1 MKKIIILLLAICT
14 TISMSAK
21 SFVFVDKSGNEIA
34 DGGTVSAT
42 EMEEDPFEG
51 NMIPSGVSLKNI
63 SDDYVD
69 YKFTVTVNSIS
80 NGAFQACFPDQCHV
94 YQNPGTYNNGIGM
107 MEPGQQSDIQS
118 EWFPEEYGT
127 CSVTFTATCT
137 SSGDL
142 TDVATVTVNFKYVD
156 PSQESVIEW
165 GYYNGDGSDLQGLGA
180 GVTSYSVCMFV
191 PGDKELKG
199 GKIKGVKIP
208 ITDGSIVTSLS
219 GWVANEIGT
228 IPVSY
233 AAEKTVT
240 DLPAGIYVDENDVY
254 AYAEFD
260 TPIEIPA
267 SGCYVGYD
275 FTITDATVAAGKYA
289 ILIDYYTNNLKGCY
303 VLLNGAWN
311 NLGSSYGV
319 SGMLVSVSG
328 LDMPEANATFVT
340 IDNAVTA
347 ANTESEFEVTV
358 TSTAGVPVSEIEYD
372 IDIAGTKETRTAEVS
387 IPAGISKTGTAK
399 VKVKGPATA
408 GNYDVK
414 MNITK
419 VNGKYNDQSTEVT
432 TTTFANTSRLVER
445 NTVME
450 ENTGTGCQYCPR
462 GMTGMEKLRKTFGD
476 RFIGIALH
484 QYNASD
490 AMYFTNYRN
499 IDFDGAPEALVDG
512 KELMDPYYGTYTYS
526 DNILGDIRK
535 YSSIPAFADIKL
547 SAKWVNEQVKVD
559 AQVEGLAEGDYT
571 IAYVLV
577 ADSLKGT
584 GSGWAQQNYY
594 YSRRSGSADIDS
606 MWYKGGV
613 YGTSPARPYFMDVAI
628 SSSYNASKKNQA
640 ENLGTLALNTPVNN
654 SYTLSLPTS
663 ESLLAQVQEHIN
675 NVYAVA
681 IVFDSKNQIAQAV
694 RVKVDGEYEK
704 PAALIDGDA
713 NCDEVVDVA
722 DITAIAS
729 YILGQT
735 PAKFS
740 EDNADAN
747 KDGAIDV
754 ADITATAGIILYDPT
769 NGQNYV
775 DLGLASGL
783 LWAPANI
790 GAAAPQEYGG
800 YYAWGETETKTSYT
814 KTNYFD
820 ASNTKYNT
828 SSGLS
833 QLDAADDI
841 AAVTLGGSWRI
852 PTDAEMT
859 ELRTSCTWTWVA
871 NYNSTGVSGMQV
883 TGPNGNSIFLPA
895 AGGMSSSKLSDAGT
909 LGNYWTSSLSTS
921 ASKAMQIYFTEDGVT
936 REGYNRYCGQSIR
949 AVCPKK

>member
-1 MKKIIILLLAICT
+1 
-14 TISMSAK
+14 MSAK

-34 DGGTVSAT
+34 DGGTVNAT

-51 NMIPSGVSLKNI
+51 NMINSGVSLKNI

-69 YKFTVTVNSIS
+69 YTFTVTVNSIS
-80 NGAFQACFPDQCHV
+80 NGSFQACFPDQCHM
-94 YQNPGTYNNGIGM
+94 YSSPGTYNNGVGM
-107 MEPGQQSDIQS
+107 MEPGDVKDIQS
-118 EWFPEEYGT
+118 EWFPQDYGT
-127 CSVTFTATCT
+127 CSVTFTAKCT

-219 GWVANEIGT
+219 GWVANSIGSAT
-228 IPVSY
+228 PTY
-233 AAEKTVT
+233 EATKTVT

-260 TPIEIPA
+260 TPVEIPA

-275 FTITDATVAAGKYA
+275 FTITNATVPAGKYA
-289 ILIDYYTNNLKGCY
+289 ILIDYYTTNLKGCY
-303 VLLNGAWN
+303 VLLDESWN
-311 NLGSSYGV
+311 NIGSSYGV

-328 LDMPEANATFVT
+328 LDMPEANATFAA
-340 IDNAVTA
+340 IENAITA
-347 ANTESEFEVTV
+347 ANAESEFEVTV

-372 IDIAGTKETRTAEVS
+372 IDIAGVKETRTAQIS
-387 IPAGISKTGTAK
+387 IPAGITKTGTAK
-399 VKVKGPATA
+399 VKVMGPATA

-419 VNGKYNDQSTEVT
+419 VNGKYNDQSTVVT

-450 ENTGTGCQYCPR
+450 EFTGTGCQFCPR
-462 GMTGMEKLRKTFGD
+462 GMTAMEKLRKTFGD
-476 RFIGIALH
+476 RFVGIALH

-490 AMYFTNYRN
+490 AMYFSNYRSIN
-499 IDFDGAPEALVDG
+499 FDGAPEALVDG
-512 KELMDPYYGTYTYS
+512 KELMDPYYGSYSYS
-526 DNILGDIRK
+526 DNVLGDIRK

-547 SAKWVNEQVKVD
+547 QAKWVNSQVKVN
-559 AQVEGLAEGDYT
+559 AQVEALAEGDYT

-594 YSRRSGSADIDS
+594 YSSRSGSADIDS

-613 YGTSPARPYFMDVAI
+613 YGTSPARPYFNDVAI

-640 ENLGTLALNTPVNN
+640 EKLGTLALNTPVSN
-654 SYTLSLPTS
+654 SYTLDLPTS
-663 ESLLAQVQEHIN
+663 ETLLEQVQAHID

-694 RVKVDGEYEK
+694 RVKIEGDYDK
-704 PAALIDGDA
+704 PVVLIAGDA
-713 NCDEVVDVA
+713 NCDESVDVA

-740 EDNADAN
+740 EENADAN
-747 KDGAIDV
+747 NDGSVDV

-769 NGQNYV
+769 NGHETV
-775 DLGLASGL
+775 DLGLPSGL
-783 LWAPANI
+783 LWAPCNI

-800 YYAWGETETKTSYT
+800 YYAWGETDTKSDYS
-814 KTNYFD
+814 KTTYFD
-820 ASNTKYNT
+820 ANSTKYST
-828 SSGLS
+828 SGVK
-833 QLDAADDI
+833 QLEASDDV
-841 AAVTLGGSWRI
+841 ASVKLGGSWRI

-859 ELRTSCTWTWVA
+859 ELRTNCTWTWQSD
-871 NYNSTGVSGMQV
+871 YNSTGFAGMLV

-895 AGGMSSSKLSDAGT
+895 AGGMEGTKLLEAGAY
-909 LGNYWTSSLSTS
+909 GNYWTSTLNSTS
-921 ASKAMQIYFTEDGVT
+921 STKAQQAYFTKKGVN
-936 REGYNRYCGQSIR
+936 RDSYNRYYGQSVR